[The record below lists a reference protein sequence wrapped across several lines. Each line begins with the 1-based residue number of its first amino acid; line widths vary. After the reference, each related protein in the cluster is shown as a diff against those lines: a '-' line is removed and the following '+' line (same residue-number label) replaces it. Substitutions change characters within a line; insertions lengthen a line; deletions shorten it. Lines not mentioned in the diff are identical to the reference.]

1 MRGSRQI
8 EHLGPA
14 HDNAGLEGLKAAARR
29 SSERTSRDGPE
40 RRYDPGMSEEFQDIL
55 AEMREE
61 RFSLIPSEIY
71 EKDHFQGTDVP
82 FLDLLLVQLGYGP
95 SYGLSA
101 EQAVRDFVHGQPG
114 MYEQIREAGTAVYR
128 AGARARN
135 HGLLRSSFDD
145 SLRPYSADE
154 IWCMDLA
161 IDVLAMLAA
170 VPGLSGGAR
179 FSALDALRDLYMT
192 CSGHAWH
199 KQVKHAVAGPHEF
212 RELRARIPV
221 RPKHLPKPGRLLP
234 EEWLGEDI

>member
-1 MRGSRQI
+1 MCTNHRNKQISRG
-8 EHLGPA
+8 
-14 HDNAGLEGLKAAARR
+14 
-29 SSERTSRDGPE
+29 GPE
-40 RRYDPGMSEEFQDIL
+40 RRYDPGMTDRFQEIL
-55 AEMREE
+55 ADLHEE

-101 EQAVRDFVHGQPG
+101 EQAVRDFVRGQPG
-114 MYEQIREAGTAVYR
+114 MYEQIREVGTAAYH

-161 IDVLAMLAA
+161 IDVLAMLAV
-170 VPGLSGGAR
+170 VPGLSGGSR

-192 CSGHAWH
+192 CDVHTWH
-199 KQVKHAVAGPHEF
+199 KQVKHAAAAPHEF
-212 RELRARIPV
+212 RELRARVPV
-221 RPKHLPKPGRLLP
+221 RPKHLPKRGHPLP
-234 EEWLGEDI
+234 EEWIGRDI